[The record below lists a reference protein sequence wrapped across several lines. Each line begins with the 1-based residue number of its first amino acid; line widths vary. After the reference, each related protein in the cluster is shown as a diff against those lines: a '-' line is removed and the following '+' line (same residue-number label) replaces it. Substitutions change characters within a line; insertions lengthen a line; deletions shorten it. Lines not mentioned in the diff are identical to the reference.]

1 MSFLGP
7 WAGPPVGTYAVW
19 SVIRD
24 PNWETGVSIGAGT
37 TAYIRSDATLLT
49 TSDSFNSNT
58 LPSGSIART
67 QSGQGILGYA
77 GFAAT
82 QSANNESA
90 NLKVR
95 IYADGVIVSPGTI
108 SHAGLHPRDP
118 SMLSALRI
126 GVDPRAA
133 PASGAFFQF
142 WIDLSNIH
150 YKRGVSVMVRNDAS
164 ASISFYFI
172 IIGGKRI

>member
-1 MSFLGP
+1 M
-7 WAGPPVGTYAVW
+7 
-19 SVIRD
+19 
-24 PNWETGVSIGAGT
+24 
-37 TAYIRSDATLLT
+37 
-49 TSDSFNSNT
+49 
-58 LPSGSIART
+58 PSGSVAKT

-118 SMLSALRI
+118 SMLNALRI
-126 GVDPRAA
+126 GVDPKAA
-133 PASGAFFQF
+133 PASGVMFQF

-150 YKRGVSVMVRNDAS
+150 YRRGVSVMVRNDALV
-164 ASISFYFI
+164 AISFYFI
-172 IIGGKRI
+172 ILGGKRI